1 MALTVRNRIALY
13 AVLAIIV
20 GCVPQAPTPEVPSD
34 TTADDRGFVD
44 SGGFFSSGDAGD
56 ELPPLVPEVEEE
68 KETESF
74 FLARSIDPATE
85 DSAGAKFLD
94 WGDIDR
100 DGLPDIASAWNQ
112 SQVVQIHLQR
122 RDTDGTV
129 RFESVQ
135 VSGTAPIAIVA
146 GLELADMDLD
156 GNLDI
161 VLAIKHRGTVPFCS
175 ENGLINED
183 GFTGQVQILFN
194 PGSPN
199 LIRGAAWPA
208 VEIFA
213 SDEPNL
219 RGVCRPTGIG
229 TGECNTNIGQQCVV
243 FPHTNPAGLCVC
255 DNDFE
260 CEEGQ
265 ICDRGV
271 CSAFPRRYPVG
282 RPPEGNER
290 AMDTPEDGGI
300 TALGVGDMNGD
311 GFPDIVINSNRPDPP
326 CENSD
331 SDLELY
337 LNPGPGS
344 ILDPLAWA
352 DNPLYTDWR
361 GTREIVLERDIP
373 PLKHLILDDVDLDG
387 DLDIIY
393 TRPTATSANISWRAN
408 PLVESGAGAV
418 SVGSMWTRYPV
429 GQVDGG
435 ADVMTLGDVDRDG
448 FNDVVVRSN
457 MGQVVEWFRRPAPA
471 DQLNNDELPGQNPAD
486 VRTNVPW
493 SVFVLIEVP
502 DRVPLGIE
510 LGDINFDGQPEV
522 IVGAEGSVLW
532 LDSSTGES
540 VFDSWTSNLIAD
552 EAQLDDSLFA
562 ASGPAFINDILVLD
576 IDCDGANDVLATI
589 DRRELSGLGS
599 DVIVWFRNV
608 LTPEDVGLDIEL
620 VPGCP

>member
-1 MALTVRNRIALY
+1 MLY
-13 AVLAIIV
+13 AVLAIVV
-20 GCVPQAPTPEVPSD
+20 GCVPQTTTPDVPDEPSTD
-34 TTADDRGFVD
+34 NRGFVD
-44 SGGFFSSGDAGD
+44 GGGFFSSGDAGD
-56 ELPPLVPEVEEE
+56 AMPPLVPEVEDE

-100 DGLPDIASAWNQ
+100 DGLPDFASAWNQ

-122 RDTDGTV
+122 RDSDGTV

-146 GLELADMDLD
+146 GLELADMDAD
-156 GNLDI
+156 GDLDI

-175 ENGLINED
+175 GNGLVNED
-183 GFTGQVQILFN
+183 GFTGQVQILLN
-194 PGSPN
+194 PDGAE
-199 LIRGAAWPA
+199 LLRGAAWPA

-219 RGVCRPTGIG
+219 RDFCRPGQDDCNSSLG
-229 TGECNTNIGQQCVV
+229 QECME
-243 FPHTNPAGLCVC
+243 FPHTSPFGLCVC

-260 CEEGQ
+260 CESNQ
-265 ICDRGV
+265 ACVRGV
-271 CSAFPRRYPVG
+271 CSFSPARYPVG
-282 RPPEGNER
+282 SPPEGGER
-290 AMDTPEDGGI
+290 ALDTPEDGGI

-311 GFPDIVINSNRPDPP
+311 GFPDIVITSNRPDPP
-326 CENSD
+326 CEDSD
-331 SDLELY
+331 NDLELY

-344 ILDPLAWA
+344 ITDARAWS
-352 DNPLYTDWR
+352 DNPRYSDWR

-373 PLKHLILDDVDLDG
+373 PLKDLILDDVDLDG

-393 TRPTATSANISWRAN
+393 TRPSATSANISWRAN
-408 PLVESGAGAV
+408 PLREAGAGAV
-418 SVGSMWTRYPV
+418 GVASMWTRYPV

-435 ADVMTLGDVDRDG
+435 ADVMTLGDVDLDG

-457 MGQVVEWFRRPAPA
+457 LGQVVQWFRRPGPG
-471 DQLNNDELPGQNPAD
+471 DLLNNDELPGQNPAD

-493 SVFVLIEVP
+493 SVYVLIEVP

-522 IVGAEGSVLW
+522 VVGAEGSVLW
-532 LDSSTGES
+532 LDSSAADS
-540 VFDSWTSNLIAD
+540 VFDSWTANLIAD
-552 EAQLDDSLFA
+552 EGQLDDSLFA
-562 ASGPAFINDILVLD
+562 ASGPAFINDILILD

-589 DRRELSGLGS
+589 DRRDLSGLGS
-599 DVIVWFRNV
+599 DVIVWFRNT
-608 LTPEDVGLDIEL
+608 LLPEDVGLDFEL
-620 VPGCP
+620 TPGCP

>member
-1 MALTVRNRIALY
+1 MALTARNRIVLY
-13 AVLAIIV
+13 AVLAIVV
-20 GCVPQAPTPEVPSD
+20 GCVPRATTPDVPTD
-34 TTADDRGFVD
+34 TTADERGFVD
-44 SGGFFSSGDAGD
+44 GGGFFSSGDAGD
-56 ELPPLVPEVEEE
+56 ALPPLVPEVEDEQ
-68 KETESF
+68 ETESF

-94 WGDIDR
+94 WGDFDG
-100 DGLPDIASAWNQ
+100 DGLPDLASAWNQ
-112 SQVVQIHLQR
+112 SQVIQIHLQR

-135 VSGTAPIAIVA
+135 VSGTSPIAIVA

-161 VLAIKHRGTVPFCS
+161 VLAIKHRGAVPFCS
-175 ENGLINED
+175 GNGLPNEN
-183 GFTGQVQILFN
+183 GFTGEVQILFN
-194 PGSPN
+194 PGPPN

-208 VEIFA
+208 VEILA

-219 RGVCRPTGIG
+219 RDPCRITA
-229 TGECNTNIGQQCVV
+229 TTSECNTTLGQACVV
-243 FPHTNPAGLCVC
+243 FPHTSPLGLCVC

-260 CEEGQ
+260 CDFGQ
-265 ICDRGV
+265 VCDRGV
-271 CSAFPRRYPVG
+271 CSFSPARHPVG
-282 RPPEGNER
+282 SQSEGTER
-290 AMDTPEDGGI
+290 AIDTPENGGI

-311 GFPDIVINSNRPDPP
+311 GFPDIVITSNRPDPP

-331 SDLELY
+331 NDLELY

-344 ILDPLAWA
+344 ITNPLAWA
-352 DNPLYTDWR
+352 DNRNYTDWR
-361 GTREIVLERDIP
+361 GTSEIVLERNIP
-373 PLKHLILDDVDLDG
+373 PLKHLLLDDVDLDG

-393 TRPTATSANISWRAN
+393 TRPTASSANISWRAN
-408 PLVESGAGAV
+408 PLVEAGAGAV
-418 SVGSMWTRYPV
+418 SAPGMWTRFPV

-448 FNDVVVRSN
+448 FNDIVVRSN
-457 MGQVVEWFRRPAPA
+457 QGQVVEWFRRPGPA

-522 IVGAEGSVLW
+522 LVGAEGSVLW
-532 LDSSTGES
+532 LDSSTAES
-540 VFDSWTSNLIAD
+540 VFDSWTANLIAD
-552 EAQLDDSLFA
+552 EGQLDDSLFA
-562 ASGPAFINDILVLD
+562 AAGPAFINDILVLD

-599 DVIVWFRNV
+599 DAIVWFRNV